1 MKYLN
6 ISILLEFRPK
16 VCTTIWNFKNI
27 CGLHQSIPTKIIP
40 KININAVK
48 RFEEFHE
55 ATHLFINNINCT

>member
-27 CGLHQSIPTKIIP
+27 CGLHQSIPTKIIQ
-40 KININAVK
+40 KINIMQLK
-48 RFEEFHE
+48 D
-55 ATHLFINNINCT
+55 